1 MLMRDPSAATPVSPP
16 HTILSADET
25 EKLIAHLDEVMKAL
39 LGLVEEETRLVRV
52 GQLNDARTLEPAKAD
67 LASLYLTATERLKA
81 NIGHLSQS
89 MPEAYARLRQRH
101 DTFRAVLQMNLTV
114 LATAHA
120 VSEGIIRGVAAEV
133 TRKRA
138 PQIYG
143 ASGRPT
149 APGPGA
155 LQPVAVR
162 RSL

>member
-1 MLMRDPSAATPVSPP
+1 MQKPAAASPSRVIQSVA
-16 HTILSADET
+16 EM
-25 EKLIAHLDEVMKAL
+25 EKLIAHLSEVMKAL
-39 LGLVEEETRLVRV
+39 VAIVEEETGLVRA
-52 GQLNDARTLEPAKAD
+52 GLLNQARALEPAKAD
-67 LASLYLTATERLKA
+67 LAGLYLTATERLKA
-81 NIGHLSQS
+81 NIDTLSQS
-89 MPEAYARLRQRH
+89 MPEACATLRQRH

-138 PQIYG
+138 PQTYG
-143 ASGRPT
+143 SSGRPT

-155 LQPVAVR
+155 HQPVAVR